1 MDFEIK
7 KNACQQTVFK
17 NSASRHFY
25 LPRIVGASMVLLLSG
40 CTGAKIANVTSVD
53 AGSPSPT
60 EILVQVDSTPIDQD
74 TNAATLTKVT
84 AALQSDL
91 IEQLTKARV
100 TAEPFVPGTSH
111 PGAAVLHISIA
122 EADPGSALERIIIG
136 FGAGQA
142 RLQAEVDFET
152 ADTRAAQTMTAFDT
166 SSNSGYQPGLIV
178 PGGVALAT
186 GRAVHLAIGAGI
198 DVALNVRG
206 GLARPTEKTASAVVN
221 QLKKYYASV
230 GWIWPADRQA

>member
-1 MDFEIK
+1 MDFEVK
-7 KNACQQTVFK
+7 KNTRQQTVFK
-17 NSASRHFY
+17 NSSSRHFY
-25 LPRIVGASMVLLLSG
+25 LPRVVVGISMVLLLSG
-40 CTGAKIANVTSVD
+40 CAGAKITNVTSVD
-53 AGSPSPT
+53 AGSPSPA
-60 EILVQVDSTPIDQD
+60 EILVQVDSTPDQD
-74 TNAATLTKVT
+74 ANAATLTKV
-84 AALQSDL
+84 ASALQSDL

-142 RLQAEVDFET
+142 KLQAEVDFET
-152 ADTRAAQTMTAFDT
+152 TDTRAAQTMTAFDT

-206 GLARPTEKTASAVVN
+206 GLARPTAKTASAVVN

-230 GWIWPADRQA
+230 GWIWPADGQA

>member
-1 MDFEIK
+1 
-7 KNACQQTVFK
+7 
-17 NSASRHFY
+17 
-25 LPRIVGASMVLLLSG
+25 MVLLLSG
-40 CTGAKIANVTSVD
+40 CAGAKIANVTSVD
-53 AGSPSPT
+53 AGSPSPA
-60 EILVQVDSTPIDQD
+60 EILVQVDSTPDQD
-74 TNAATLTKVT
+74 TNAATLTKIT

-142 RLQAEVDFET
+142 KLQAEVDFKT

-166 SSNSGYQPGLIV
+166 SSNSGYQPGTHCTWWNR
-178 PGGVALAT
+178 ACDRK
-186 GRAVHLAIGAGI
+186 GRPSG
-198 DVALNVRG
+198 DRRG
-206 GLARPTEKTASAVVN
+206 HRCCPERPWRSRQADRENGKCRRQSTQEI
-221 QLKKYYASV
+221 LRSV
-230 GWIWPADRQA
+230 GWIWPADGQA